1 SMGLRY
7 REQFCVGN
15 IGAPCPWSPKKGLL
29 SGRGCRTIDLLNW
42 LTGTTGQ
49 PAHTTAPRLTHGA
62 RARTPCRDQ
71 PLRASRRERLE
82 PPGVVPRREQA
93 KERVRQARGACG
105 PNNGRA
111 SDAALAGIHR

>member
-1 SMGLRY
+1 MAS
-7 REQFCVGN
+7 
-15 IGAPCPWSPKKGLL
+15 SPMRLASYPSRWPSLVCKRLTPL
-29 SGRGCRTIDLLNW
+29 VTIDLLNW

-71 PLRASRRERLE
+71 PLRASRRARLE

-93 KERVRQARGACG
+93 KERVRQACGACG

-111 SDAALAGIHR
+111 SDAALAG